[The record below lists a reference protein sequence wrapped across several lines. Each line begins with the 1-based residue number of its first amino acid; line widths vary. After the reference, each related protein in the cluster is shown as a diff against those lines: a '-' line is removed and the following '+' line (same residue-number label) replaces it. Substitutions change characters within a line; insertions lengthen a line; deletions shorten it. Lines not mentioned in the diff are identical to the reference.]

1 MANLGTPNILYINS
15 GDGGLER
22 TTVGD
27 FASMMADAAG
37 TMITMDIKASD
48 FDGDGDLDVVVAN
61 EEVWQISGAG
71 FGIAGART
79 GAMLYLNDG
88 DGIFSFEPASFRD
101 DDGVRS
107 TDVKSRSC
115 TCLETADLDGDGDVE
130 LMTGCVKRL
139 VIQLLLR
146 IRLIHP

>member
-1 MANLGTPNILYINS
+1 MVANLGTPNILYINS

-48 FDGDGDLDVVVAN
+48 VDGDGDLDVIVAN

-88 DGIFSFEPASFRD
+88 DGIFCKYCNTYTKFS
-101 DDGVRS
+101 
-107 TDVKSRSC
+107 KY
-115 TCLETADLDGDGDVE
+115 
-130 LMTGCVKRL
+130 RL
-139 VIQLLLR
+139 VYKCLSKPAFTLASVRTGQLPR
-146 IRLIHP
+146 R

>member
-1 MANLGTPNILYINS
+1 MVANLGTPNILYINS

-48 FDGDGDLDVVVAN
+48 VDGDGDLDVIVAN

-88 DGIFSFEPASFRD
+88 DGIFC
-101 DDGVRS
+101 
-107 TDVKSRSC
+107 K
-115 TCLETADLDGDGDVE
+115 
-130 LMTGCVKRL
+130 
-139 VIQLLLR
+139 
-146 IRLIHP
+146 